1 MAGAAYE
8 FAQTFSLKILHQWI
22 VLQCLKSIC
31 IRQRRSISSSPAWK
45 KLPFHFHCSH
55 VQRGMPSTSQP
66 TLVSLAHRDFFLFSY
81 IYLRRWSF
89 LVPVESK
96 QHGSKL
102 RLNWQPLCRQ
112 SPAFDGTKTCIQFS
126 RCGDKSSTTLVDY
139 QLHISAPKV
148 RKHKTSENPVIRNF
162 GEVWD
167 SGQDSREIFN
177 VQNWKFS
184 CHGWYIIIHTVVYIS
199 RCGMF
204 WIYFTGISNVLRSR
218 GSNSIC
224 QQIQDNETR
233 VVTWCWSAIIK
244 SKWLHFESIVTFL
257 PKTLRYA
264 IQAKPLNPKP
274 SPSARDW
281 KMIGPI

>member
-1 MAGAAYE
+1 M
-8 FAQTFSLKILHQWI
+8 FSVACHQLHNQPWY
-22 VLQCLKSIC
+22 
-31 IRQRRSISSSPAWK
+31 
-45 KLPFHFHCSH
+45 
-55 VQRGMPSTSQP
+55 PSRTA
-66 TLVSLAHRDFFLFSY
+66 TFSY

>member
-1 MAGAAYE
+1 MSARVTHKSYISTVP
-8 FAQTFSLKILHQWI
+8 FFSW
-22 VLQCLKSIC
+22 S
-31 IRQRRSISSSPAWK
+31 QRS
-45 KLPFHFHCSH
+45 PFHGWSRLRICTNLFVENIAPMDSIAIFKIHLYSPEEINFLITSMKKAAISFPLLPCSAWH
-55 VQRGMPSTSQP
+55 AINFTTNFGIPRTPR
-66 TLVSLAHRDFFLFSY
+66 LFLSY

-177 VQNWKFS
+177 VQN
-184 CHGWYIIIHTVVYIS
+184 
-199 RCGMF
+199 
-204 WIYFTGISNVLRSR
+204 
-218 GSNSIC
+218 
-224 QQIQDNETR
+224 
-233 VVTWCWSAIIK
+233 
-244 SKWLHFESIVTFL
+244 
-257 PKTLRYA
+257 
-264 IQAKPLNPKP
+264 
-274 SPSARDW
+274 
-281 KMIGPI
+281 